1 MTATHKKNL
10 REDRGIG
17 LTPDG
22 DKKLLNSKY
31 VLVSFQAGYALTL
44 QFPSPLQSLVAIYF
58 IQSEGKGQGS
68 SETLGKEQEH

>member
-1 MTATHKKNL
+1 MYAVPGSHDCHAQKNL

-31 VLVSFQAGYALTL
+31 VLVSFQVTAVPVST
-44 QFPSPLQSLVAIYF
+44 AITGCDLF
-58 IQSEGKGQGS
+58 HSIRR
-68 SETLGKEQEH
+68 